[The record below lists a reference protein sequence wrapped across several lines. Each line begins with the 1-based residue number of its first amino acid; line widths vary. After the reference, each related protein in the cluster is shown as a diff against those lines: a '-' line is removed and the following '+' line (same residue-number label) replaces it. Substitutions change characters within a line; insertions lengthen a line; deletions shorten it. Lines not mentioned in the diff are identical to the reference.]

1 MDYFKI
7 TQQCNKCQRGA
18 QTFQVHLSLY
28 DANGL
33 LINAAAVQR
42 MDVFKFTC
50 HFCWENTQL
59 DFYRFSHPDVILLI
73 KHLKNINDQYKIM
86 KQALNQMYICLNNIN

>member
-28 DANGL
+28 DANGR
-33 LINAAAVQR
+33 LINPNVQK
-42 MDVFKFTC
+42 MDAFKFTC
-50 HFCWENTQL
+50 HFCWENTEL
-59 DFYRFSHPDVILLI
+59 DFYRFSHPDVI
-73 KHLKNINDQYKIM
+73 KHLKNINEQHKII
-86 KQALNQMYICLNNIN
+86 KNALNQMYICLNNM